1 MKGLLQWFKASSKM
15 KRWMLLI
22 LVGIVLTC
30 YGIAEVLVLKEMS
43 FDKVGKIIVTF
54 IIGFVAIILGLV
66 FLNKRTLEVLVES
79 TDDRMENKKNVNV
92 KSLIFNKTVY
102 DQGPNIVVIGGGTGL
117 NTVLSGLKNYTNNI
131 TAIVTV
137 SDYGE
142 TQTLSRKELDMLPLG
157 DIKDSIVSL
166 ATKNDEINKLF
177 NYEFEAGKLKG
188 LSFSDI
194 YFLAMCHVN
203 NDFTK
208 AIMKSNEVLNIVGKV
223 LPVTLDEMNICAE
236 LENGYIVTEKS
247 KIPEMV
253 SEKFTKVNR
262 IYLNPS
268 NCRPAPGV
276 VDAIK
281 NADCFIIGPGS
292 LYTNV
297 IPNLLVNGVAK
308 AIKES
313 TAIKA
318 YISNIMTEPGQ
329 TDNYSVSD
337 HLNAIISHCGQ
348 GIVDYCIYDTGEIVP
363 EFIKKYNL
371 EGQDLV
377 EQDIEKVKGIKFLQR
392 DLSMIADGHIRHDPN
407 LVATSIIELICDDLK
422 YQDKQNDPQYLMLNT
437 KLREDKRISKMKRH
451 AKKENVKKANSDKA
465 NSGLKKKSKFSNKYS
480 QRIAS
485 IKEADEKMKRKAELE
500 KNKKE
505 KASSKTA
512 AKKAV
517 KTEKRIVKE
526 ETKYEKIKENI
537 DRNNR
542 VSKTQKNDVN
552 KEKIEFERPKR
563 EIKSSDKTRNEK
575 ARKKTPQEIRE
586 EMLRKLDESKLK

>member
-1 MKGLLQWFKASSKM
+1 M
-15 KRWMLLI
+15 
-22 LVGIVLTC
+22 
-30 YGIAEVLVLKEMS
+30 
-43 FDKVGKIIVTF
+43 
-54 IIGFVAIILGLV
+54 
-66 FLNKRTLEVLVES
+66 NK
-79 TDDRMENKKNVNV
+79 
-92 KSLIFNKTVY
+92 
-102 DQGPNIVVIGGGTGL
+102 
-117 NTVLSGLKNYTNNI
+117 
-131 TAIVTV
+131 
-137 SDYGE
+137 
-142 TQTLSRKELDMLPLG
+142 
-157 DIKDSIVSL
+157 
-166 ATKNDEINKLF
+166 
-177 NYEFEAGKLKG
+177 
-188 LSFSDI
+188 
-194 YFLAMCHVN
+194 
-203 NDFTK
+203 
-208 AIMKSNEVLNIVGKV
+208 
-223 LPVTLDEMNICAE
+223 
-236 LENGYIVTEKS
+236 
-247 KIPEMV
+247 
-253 SEKFTKVNR
+253 
-262 IYLNPS
+262 
-268 NCRPAPGV
+268 
-276 VDAIK
+276 
-281 NADCFIIGPGS
+281 
-292 LYTNV
+292 
-297 IPNLLVNGVAK
+297 
-308 AIKES
+308 
-313 TAIKA
+313 
-318 YISNIMTEPGQ
+318 
-329 TDNYSVSD
+329 
-337 HLNAIISHCGQ
+337 
-348 GIVDYCIYDTGEIVP
+348 
-363 EFIKKYNL
+363 
-371 EGQDLV
+371 
-377 EQDIEKVKGIKFLQR
+377 IEKVKGIKFLQR

>member
-1 MKGLLQWFKASSKM
+1 
-15 KRWMLLI
+15 
-22 LVGIVLTC
+22 
-30 YGIAEVLVLKEMS
+30 
-43 FDKVGKIIVTF
+43 
-54 IIGFVAIILGLV
+54 
-66 FLNKRTLEVLVES
+66 
-79 TDDRMENKKNVNV
+79 
-92 KSLIFNKTVY
+92 
-102 DQGPNIVVIGGGTGL
+102 
-117 NTVLSGLKNYTNNI
+117 
-131 TAIVTV
+131 
-137 SDYGE
+137 
-142 TQTLSRKELDMLPLG
+142 
-157 DIKDSIVSL
+157 
-166 ATKNDEINKLF
+166 
-177 NYEFEAGKLKG
+177 
-188 LSFSDI
+188 
-194 YFLAMCHVN
+194 
-203 NDFTK
+203 
-208 AIMKSNEVLNIVGKV
+208 
-223 LPVTLDEMNICAE
+223 
-236 LENGYIVTEKS
+236 
-247 KIPEMV
+247 
-253 SEKFTKVNR
+253 
-262 IYLNPS
+262 
-268 NCRPAPGV
+268 
-276 VDAIK
+276 
-281 NADCFIIGPGS
+281 
-292 LYTNV
+292 
-297 IPNLLVNGVAK
+297 
-308 AIKES
+308 
-313 TAIKA
+313 
-318 YISNIMTEPGQ
+318 MTEPGQ

-337 HLNAIISHCGQ
+337 HLNAIIDHCGK